1 MVQGDF
7 GALPLFLGFLHHWIL
22 VLWMQRV
29 MQDLGS
35 RMGFG
40 GFGGVWGMFG
50 QAQRELGQWNFQ
62 LALPVSSSIQV

>member
-35 RMGFG
+35 WM